1 MNTIMEQEAM
11 KNESANAA
19 VEKGEKK
26 AAKTVTRAT
35 KARRQKEILKKLLKA
50 RAYKWNELLEEAVK
64 EYVAKYDDEEA
75 DIPDLKGKFGS
86 NFSLLEEDGE
96 VAFDKATNLCTLA
109 GGEKKKGA
117 HAAQAEKSMTAAA
130 EDGGSVTGKAD
141 ERAKADAAKAQEK
154 KETAASAKETA
165 VVSAADSS
173 ADSASSAAA
182 EKKAGGDNAGKA
194 EEKPRAKRGRKPMKK
209 EENADTENK
218 AKSGEKQADEKK
230 AAIEKSLKAAV
241 EKAAAKAAVRR
252 TKNDAENVK
261 TIEKKAEEVA
271 AESAAK
277 STEEKISSGE
287 KTDAEIAVAE
297 EKPTAKRRGRKPA
310 KKADEFAEK
319 ASDMKAAV
327 ATENEKAKEADNR
340 ENTKNTPI
348 VITTAE
354 KNEAGEEKA
363 GEEKAGVS
371 TDVPAEKRAKID
383 GSAREK
389 QAIVQA
395 KKEKSAAAFEA
406 FGFIGRDESA
416 KKAAE
421 QSAEKNERE
430 KQQEKKTAKNDFLT
444 DFIFLGN
451 AAKKSGN
458 EDKEAK
464 KSVAGENKNTT
475 AETAGKTENVAAPEI
490 SAEKKESAKTEETK
504 ATPKGGLAEEAE
516 EIARNAAAENVPA
529 EAKNVAKPSV
539 KNEKDQGQGRGN
551 AKSETRAAIQP
562 AAQAQS
568 TVTNGGRGA
577 RNGQRTPRVTEKYAQ
592 SADDKLKEEFLK
604 RLRSLSGEYFE
615 YYSVYLLERYSLKS
629 GRRLEGLRISGGKND
644 GGIDGEIELT
654 DRFGFRETIYI
665 QAKNWDP
672 TKGLAEKWMIGE
684 TLIQQFV
691 GAATCRQSKDCKRNC
706 RGIFVTTSTFTKEA
720 KEVLSVLGEKFIG
733 YDGNDVYETAKE
745 CGFGLI
751 QVNGVWQLDEKLLS
765 SDKAFFNM

>member
-1 MNTIMEQEAM
+1 MEQEAM

-173 ADSASSAAA
+173 ANSASSAAV
-182 EKKAGGDNAGKA
+182 EKKGGDNAGKA

-277 STEEKISSGE
+277 SAEEKISSGE

-319 ASDMKAAV
+319 ASDMKAAA
-327 ATENEKAKEADNR
+327 ATGNEKAKEADNR
-340 ENTKNTPI
+340 ENTKNTPT

-354 KNEAGEEKA
+354 KNEAGEEKTD
-363 GEEKAGVS
+363 VS
-371 TDVPAEKRAKID
+371 TDVPAEKKAKID

-516 EIARNAAAENVPA
+516 EIARNAAAENV
-529 EAKNVAKPSV
+529 AKPSV
-539 KNEKDQGQGRGN
+539 KNEKDQGQGRGNREN

-568 TVTNGGRGA
+568 TATNGSRGA

>member
-1 MNTIMEQEAM
+1 MEQEAM

-26 AAKTVTRAT
+26 AAKAVTRAT

-86 NFSLLEEDGE
+86 NFSLLEADGE

-109 GGEKKKGA
+109 GGEKKIGA
-117 HAAQAEKSMTAAA
+117 KAEKSMPAAA
-130 EDGGSVTGKAD
+130 EDGSSMTEKAD

-154 KETAASAKETA
+154 KETAAIAKETA

-277 STEEKISSGE
+277 SAEEKISSGE
-287 KTDAEIAVAE
+287 KTDAEISVAE
-297 EKPTAKRRGRKPA
+297 EKPTTKRRGRKPV
-310 KKADEFAEK
+310 KKTDDFSEK
-319 ASDMKAAV
+319 ASDTKATA
-327 ATENEKAKEADNR
+327 ATEKEKSKESDNR
-340 ENTKNTPI
+340 ENTKNTPT
-348 VITTAE
+348 VITAAE
-354 KNEAGEEKA
+354 KNEAGEEKTA
-363 GEEKAGVS
+363 VS
-371 TDVPAEKRAKID
+371 TDVPAEKKAKID

-389 QAIVQA
+389 RASAQA
-395 KKEKSAAAFEA
+395 KGSAATEKSGAAFEA

-416 KKAAE
+416 KKTAE
-421 QSAEKNERE
+421 QSAAKNERE
-430 KQQEKKTAKNDFLT
+430 KQQEKKAAKNDFLT

-458 EDKEAK
+458 EEKEAK
-464 KSVAGENKNTT
+464 KSVAGENKNAT
-475 AETAGKTENVAAPEI
+475 AESAEKTENVAAPDF
-490 SAEKKESAKTEETK
+490 SAEKKESAKTGAEKT
-504 ATPKGGLAEEAE
+504 TPKGSPAEKAG
-516 EIARNAAAENVPA
+516 ENVPA
-529 EAKNVAKPSV
+529 EAKNEAKPSA
-539 KNEKDQGQGRGN
+539 KNEKEQGQGRGNREN

-562 AAQAQS
+562 AAQAQ
-568 TVTNGGRGA
+568 TGTTNGGRGA

-691 GAATCRQSKDCKRNC
+691 GAATCRQSKDGKRNC

>member
-1 MNTIMEQEAM
+1 MEQEAM

-109 GGEKKKGA
+109 GTGKGA
-117 HAAQAEKSMTAAA
+117 HAAQTEKSMTAAA

-154 KETAASAKETA
+154 KETAANAKETA

-173 ADSASSAAA
+173 ADSASSAAL

-319 ASDMKAAV
+319 AFDMKAAA
-327 ATENEKAKEADNR
+327 ATGNEKAKEADNR

-354 KNEAGEEKA
+354 KNEA

-551 AKSETRAAIQP
+551 RENAKSETRAAIQP

-568 TVTNGGRGA
+568 TATNGGRGA

-720 KEVLSVLGEKFIG
+720 KDVLSVLGEKFIG

>member
-1 MNTIMEQEAM
+1 MEQEAM

-26 AAKTVTRAT
+26 AAKAVTRAT

-86 NFSLLEEDGE
+86 NFSLLEADGE

-109 GGEKKKGA
+109 GGEKKIGA
-117 HAAQAEKSMTAAA
+117 KAEKSMPAAA
-130 EDGGSVTGKAD
+130 EDGGSVTEKAD

-154 KETAASAKETA
+154 KETAAIEKETA

-277 STEEKISSGE
+277 SAEEKISSGE
-287 KTDAEIAVAE
+287 KTDAEISVAE
-297 EKPTAKRRGRKPA
+297 KKPTAKRRGRKPV
-310 KKADEFAEK
+310 KKSDDFSAK
-319 ASDMKAAV
+319 ASDTKATA
-327 ATENEKAKEADNR
+327 ATEKEKSKES
-340 ENTKNTPI
+340 ENTENIGKIVNTAAG
-348 VITTAE
+348 TTAAE
-354 KNEAGEEKA
+354 KNEAGEEKTA
-363 GEEKAGVS
+363 VS

-416 KKAAE
+416 KKTAE

-430 KQQEKKTAKNDFLT
+430 NRQEKKAAKKDFLT

-458 EDKEAK
+458 EEKEAK
-464 KSVAGENKNTT
+464 KSVAGENKNAT
-475 AETAGKTENVAAPEI
+475 AETAEKTENVAAPDF
-490 SAEKKESAKTEETK
+490 SAEKKESAKTGAEKT
-504 ATPKGGLAEEAE
+504 TPKGSPAEKAG
-516 EIARNAAAENVPA
+516 EITRIAAAENVPA
-529 EAKNVAKPSV
+529 EAKNEAKPSA
-539 KNEKDQGQGRGN
+539 KNEKEQGQGRGNREN

-562 AAQAQS
+562 AAQAQ
-568 TVTNGGRGA
+568 TGTTNGGRGA

-691 GAATCRQSKDCKRNC
+691 GAATCRQSKDGKRNC

>member
-1 MNTIMEQEAM
+1 MEQEAM

-109 GGEKKKGA
+109 GTGKGA

-154 KETAASAKETA
+154 KETAANAKETA

-173 ADSASSAAA
+173 ADSASSAAL

-319 ASDMKAAV
+319 AFDMKAAA
-327 ATENEKAKEADNR
+327 ATGNEKAKEADNR

-354 KNEAGEEKA
+354 KNEA

-551 AKSETRAAIQP
+551 RENAKSETRAAIQP

-568 TVTNGGRGA
+568 TATNGGRGA

-745 CGFGLI
+745 CEFGLI

>member
-1 MNTIMEQEAM
+1 MEQEAM

-117 HAAQAEKSMTAAA
+117 YAAQAEKSMTAAA

-141 ERAKADAAKAQEK
+141 ERAKADAAKAQDK

-173 ADSASSAAA
+173 ANSASSAAA

-297 EKPTAKRRGRKPA
+297 EKTTAKRRGRKPA

-354 KNEAGEEKA
+354 KNEAGKEKTD
-363 GEEKAGVS
+363 VS
-371 TDVPAEKRAKID
+371 TDVPAEKKAKID

-529 EAKNVAKPSV
+529 EAKNVAKPFV
-539 KNEKDQGQGRGN
+539 KNEKDQGQGRGKREN

-568 TVTNGGRGA
+568 TATNGSRGA

>member
-117 HAAQAEKSMTAAA
+117 KAEKSMPAAA

-319 ASDMKAAV
+319 ASDMKAAA
-327 ATENEKAKEADNR
+327 ATGNEKAKEADNR

-354 KNEAGEEKA
+354 KNEA

-516 EIARNAAAENVPA
+516 KIARNAAAENVPA

-551 AKSETRAAIQP
+551 RENAKSETRAAIQP

-568 TVTNGGRGA
+568 TATNGGRGA

>member
-117 HAAQAEKSMTAAA
+117 KAEKSMTAAA

-173 ADSASSAAA
+173 ANSVSSAAV
-182 EKKAGGDNAGKA
+182 EKKGGDNAGKA

-287 KTDAEIAVAE
+287 KTDAENT
-297 EKPTAKRRGRKPA
+297 TAKRRGRKPA

-319 ASDMKAAV
+319 ASDMKAAA
-327 ATENEKAKEADNR
+327 ATGNEKAKEADNR

-354 KNEAGEEKA
+354 KNEAGK
-363 GEEKAGVS
+363 EKAGVS

-458 EDKEAK
+458 EEKEAK

-475 AETAGKTENVAAPEI
+475 AETAGKTENVATPEI

-529 EAKNVAKPSV
+529 EAKNVTKPSV
-539 KNEKDQGQGRGN
+539 KNEKDQGQGRGNREN

-568 TVTNGGRGA
+568 TATNGGRGA

>member
-1 MNTIMEQEAM
+1 MEQEAM

-26 AAKTVTRAT
+26 AAKAVTRAT

-86 NFSLLEEDGE
+86 NFSLLEADGE

-109 GGEKKKGA
+109 GGEKKIGA
-117 HAAQAEKSMTAAA
+117 KAEKSMPAAA
-130 EDGGSVTGKAD
+130 EDGGSVTEKAD
-141 ERAKADAAKAQEK
+141 ERAKAGAAKAQAK
-154 KETAASAKETA
+154 KEAAAIAKETA

-173 ADSASSAAA
+173 ADSASSAA

-277 STEEKISSGE
+277 SAEEKISSGE
-287 KTDAEIAVAE
+287 KTDAEISVAE
-297 EKPTAKRRGRKPA
+297 EKPTAKRRGRKPV
-310 KKADEFAEK
+310 KKTDDFSEK
-319 ASDMKAAV
+319 ASDTKATA
-327 ATENEKAKEADNR
+327 ATEKEKSKDSDNR
-340 ENTKNTPI
+340 ENTKNTPT
-348 VITTAE
+348 VITAAE
-354 KNEAGEEKA
+354 KNEAGEEKTA
-363 GEEKAGVS
+363 VS
-371 TDVPAEKRAKID
+371 TDVPAEKKAKID
-383 GSAREK
+383 GAAAEK
-389 QAIVQA
+389 QASAQA
-395 KKEKSAAAFEA
+395 KGSAATEKSGSAFEA

-416 KKAAE
+416 KKTAE

-430 KQQEKKTAKNDFLT
+430 NRQEKKAAKNDFLT

-458 EDKEAK
+458 EEKEAK
-464 KSVAGENKNTT
+464 KSVAGENKNAT
-475 AETAGKTENVAAPEI
+475 AETAEKTENVAAPDF
-490 SAEKKESAKTEETK
+490 SAEKKESAKTGAEKT
-504 ATPKGGLAEEAE
+504 TPKGSPVEKTG
-516 EIARNAAAENVPA
+516 EITRNAAAENVPA
-529 EAKNVAKPSV
+529 EAKNEAKPSA
-539 KNEKDQGQGRGN
+539 KNEKEQGQGRGN
-551 AKSETRAAIQP
+551 RENAKSEMRAAIQP
-562 AAQAQS
+562 AAQAQ
-568 TVTNGGRGA
+568 TGTTNGGRGA

-691 GAATCRQSKDCKRNC
+691 GAATCRQSKDGKRNC

>member
-1 MNTIMEQEAM
+1 MEQEAM

-117 HAAQAEKSMTAAA
+117 YAAQAEKSMTAAA
-130 EDGGSVTGKAD
+130 EDGGSVTEKAD
-141 ERAKADAAKAQEK
+141 ERAKAAAAKAQEK

-173 ADSASSAAA
+173 ANSASSAAA

-277 STEEKISSGE
+277 SAEEKISSGE

-319 ASDMKAAV
+319 ASDMKAAA
-327 ATENEKAKEADNR
+327 ATGNEKAKEADNR

-354 KNEAGEEKA
+354 KNEA

-416 KKAAE
+416 KKTAE
-421 QSAEKNERE
+421 QSAEKNEWE
-430 KQQEKKTAKNDFLT
+430 KQQEKKAAKNDFLT

-458 EDKEAK
+458 EEKEAK
-464 KSVAGENKNTT
+464 KSVAGENKNAT
-475 AETAGKTENVAAPEI
+475 AETAEKTENVAAPDF
-490 SAEKKESAKTEETK
+490 SAEKKESAKTGAEKT
-504 ATPKGGLAEEAE
+504 TPKGSPAEKAG
-516 EIARNAAAENVPA
+516 EITRNAAAENVPA
-529 EAKNVAKPSV
+529 EAKNEAKPSA
-539 KNEKDQGQGRGN
+539 KNEKEQGQGRGN
-551 AKSETRAAIQP
+551 RENVKSETRAAIQP
-562 AAQAQS
+562 AAQAQ
-568 TVTNGGRGA
+568 TGTTNGGRGA

-691 GAATCRQSKDCKRNC
+691 GAATCRQSKDGKRNC

>member
-1 MNTIMEQEAM
+1 MEQEAM

-26 AAKTVTRAT
+26 AAKAVTRAT

-86 NFSLLEEDGE
+86 NFSLLEADGE

-109 GGEKKKGA
+109 GGEKKIGA
-117 HAAQAEKSMTAAA
+117 KAEKSMPAAA
-130 EDGGSVTGKAD
+130 EDGGSVTEKAD

-154 KETAASAKETA
+154 KETAAIAKETA

-277 STEEKISSGE
+277 SAEEKISSGE
-287 KTDAEIAVAE
+287 KTDAEISVAE
-297 EKPTAKRRGRKPA
+297 EKPTAKRRGRKPV
-310 KKADEFAEK
+310 KKTDDFSEK
-319 ASDMKAAV
+319 ASDTKATV
-327 ATENEKAKEADNR
+327 ATEKEKSKESDNR
-340 ENTKNTPI
+340 ENTKNTPT
-348 VITTAE
+348 VITAAE
-354 KNEAGEEKA
+354 KNEAGEEKTA
-363 GEEKAGVS
+363 VS
-371 TDVPAEKRAKID
+371 TDVSAEKKAKI
-383 GSAREK
+383 GGAAAEK
-389 QAIVQA
+389 QASAQA
-395 KKEKSAAAFEA
+395 KGSAATEKSGAAFEA

-416 KKAAE
+416 KKTAE

-430 KQQEKKTAKNDFLT
+430 KQQEKKAAKNDFLT

-458 EDKEAK
+458 EEKEAK
-464 KSVAGENKNTT
+464 KSVAGENKNAT
-475 AETAGKTENVAAPEI
+475 AETAEKTENVAAPDF
-490 SAEKKESAKTEETK
+490 SAEKKESAKTGAEKT
-504 ATPKGGLAEEAE
+504 TPKESPAEKAG
-516 EIARNAAAENVPA
+516 ENVPA
-529 EAKNVAKPSV
+529 EAKNEAKPSA
-539 KNEKDQGQGRGN
+539 KNEKEQGQGRGNREN

-562 AAQAQS
+562 AAQAQ
-568 TVTNGGRGA
+568 TGTTNGGRGA

-691 GAATCRQSKDCKRNC
+691 GAATCRQSKDGKRNC

>member
-1 MNTIMEQEAM
+1 MEQEAI

-117 HAAQAEKSMTAAA
+117 KAEKSMPAAA
-130 EDGGSVTGKAD
+130 EDGGSVTEKAD

-154 KETAASAKETA
+154 KETAAIEKETA

-173 ADSASSAAA
+173 ANSASSAAA

-277 STEEKISSGE
+277 SAEEKISSGE
-287 KTDAEIAVAE
+287 KTDAEISVAE
-297 EKPTAKRRGRKPA
+297 EKPTAKRRGRKPV
-310 KKADEFAEK
+310 KKTDDFSEK
-319 ASDMKAAV
+319 ASDTKATA
-327 ATENEKAKEADNR
+327 ATEKEKSKESDNR
-340 ENTKNTPI
+340 ENTKNTPT
-348 VITTAE
+348 VITAAE
-354 KNEAGEEKA
+354 KNEAGEEKTA
-363 GEEKAGVS
+363 VS
-371 TDVPAEKRAKID
+371 TDVPAEKKAKI
-383 GSAREK
+383 GG
-389 QAIVQA
+389 
-395 KKEKSAAAFEA
+395 AAFEA

-416 KKAAE
+416 KKTAE

-430 KQQEKKTAKNDFLT
+430 NRQEKKAAKNDFLT

-458 EDKEAK
+458 EEKEAK
-464 KSVAGENKNTT
+464 KSVAGENKNAT
-475 AETAGKTENVAAPEI
+475 AETAEKTENVAAPDF
-490 SAEKKESAKTEETK
+490 SAEKKESAKTGAEKT
-504 ATPKGGLAEEAE
+504 TPKGSPAEKAG
-516 EIARNAAAENVPA
+516 EITRNAAAENVPA
-529 EAKNVAKPSV
+529 EAKNEAKPSA
-539 KNEKDQGQGRGN
+539 KNEKEQGQGRGNREN

-562 AAQAQS
+562 AAQAQ
-568 TVTNGGRGA
+568 TGTTNGGRGA

-691 GAATCRQSKDCKRNC
+691 GAATCRQSKDGKRNC

>member
-1 MNTIMEQEAM
+1 MEQEAM

-297 EKPTAKRRGRKPA
+297 EKTTAKRRGRKPA

-319 ASDMKAAV
+319 ASDMKAAA
-327 ATENEKAKEADNR
+327 ATGNEKAKEADNR

-363 GEEKAGVS
+363 GEEKADVS
-371 TDVPAEKRAKID
+371 TDVPAEKKAKID

>member
-117 HAAQAEKSMTAAA
+117 KAEKSMTAAA

-154 KETAASAKETA
+154 KETAASAKEAA

-319 ASDMKAAV
+319 AFDMKVAA
-327 ATENEKAKEADNR
+327 ATGNVKAKEVDNR

-363 GEEKAGVS
+363 GVS
-371 TDVPAEKRAKID
+371 TEVPAEKRAKID

-416 KKAAE
+416 KKTAE

-430 KQQEKKTAKNDFLT
+430 KQQEKKTAKNEFLT

-551 AKSETRAAIQP
+551 RENAKSETRAAIQP

-568 TVTNGGRGA
+568 TATNGGRGA

-629 GRRLEGLRISGGKND
+629 GRRLE
-644 GGIDGEIELT
+644 
-654 DRFGFRETIYI
+654 
-665 QAKNWDP
+665 
-672 TKGLAEKWMIGE
+672 
-684 TLIQQFV
+684 
-691 GAATCRQSKDCKRNC
+691 
-706 RGIFVTTSTFTKEA
+706 
-720 KEVLSVLGEKFIG
+720 
-733 YDGNDVYETAKE
+733 
-745 CGFGLI
+745 
-751 QVNGVWQLDEKLLS
+751 
-765 SDKAFFNM
+765 

>member
-1 MNTIMEQEAM
+1 MEQEAM

-141 ERAKADAAKAQEK
+141 ERAKADAAKTQEK
-154 KETAASAKETA
+154 KETAARAKEAA

-319 ASDMKAAV
+319 ASDMKAAA
-327 ATENEKAKEADNR
+327 ATGNEKAKEADNR

-354 KNEAGEEKA
+354 KNEAGKEKA

-529 EAKNVAKPSV
+529 EAKNVTKPSV
-539 KNEKDQGQGRGN
+539 KNEKDQGQGRGNREN

-568 TVTNGGRGA
+568 TATNGGRGA

>member
-1 MNTIMEQEAM
+1 MEQEAM

-209 EENADTENK
+209 EENVDTENK

-241 EKAAAKAAVRR
+241 EKAVAKAAVRR

-287 KTDAEIAVAE
+287 KTD
-297 EKPTAKRRGRKPA
+297 EKTTAKRRGRKPA

-319 ASDMKAAV
+319 AFDMKVAA
-327 ATENEKAKEADNR
+327 ATGNEKAKEADNR

-363 GEEKAGVS
+363 GVS
-371 TDVPAEKRAKID
+371 TDVPEKRAKID

-430 KQQEKKTAKNDFLT
+430 KQQEKKTAKNEFLT

-529 EAKNVAKPSV
+529 EAKNVPAEA

-551 AKSETRAAIQP
+551 RENAKSETRAAIKP

-568 TVTNGGRGA
+568 MATNGGRGA

>member
-1 MNTIMEQEAM
+1 MEQEAM

-117 HAAQAEKSMTAAA
+117 KAEKSMTAAA

-287 KTDAEIAVAE
+287 KTDAEISVAE

-319 ASDMKAAV
+319 ASDMKAAA
-327 ATENEKAKEADNR
+327 ATGNEKAKEADNR

-354 KNEAGEEKA
+354 KNEA

-395 KKEKSAAAFEA
+395 KKEKSVAAFEA

-416 KKAAE
+416 KKTAE

-430 KQQEKKTAKNDFLT
+430 KQQEKKTAKNEFLT

-458 EDKEAK
+458 EEKEAK

-551 AKSETRAAIQP
+551 RENAKSETRAAIQP

-568 TVTNGGRGA
+568 TATNGGRGA

-745 CGFGLI
+745 CGFGLV

>member
-1 MNTIMEQEAM
+1 MEQEAM

-26 AAKTVTRAT
+26 AAKAVTRAT

-64 EYVAKYDDEEA
+64 EYVTKYDDEEA

-117 HAAQAEKSMTAAA
+117 KAEKSMTAAA

-154 KETAASAKETA
+154 KETAASAKEAA

-173 ADSASSAAA
+173 ANSASSAAE

-218 AKSGEKQADEKK
+218 AKSGEKQSDEKK

-277 STEEKISSGE
+277 SAEEKISSGE

-297 EKPTAKRRGRKPA
+297 EKTTAKRRGRKPA

-319 ASDMKAAV
+319 ASDMKAAA
-327 ATENEKAKEADNR
+327 ATGNEKAKEADNR

-354 KNEAGEEKA
+354 KNEAGEEKT
-363 GEEKAGVS
+363 GVS

-516 EIARNAAAENVPA
+516 EIARIAAAENVPA

-551 AKSETRAAIQP
+551 RENAKSETRAAIQP

-568 TVTNGGRGA
+568 TATNGGRGA

>member
-1 MNTIMEQEAM
+1 MEQEAM

-117 HAAQAEKSMTAAA
+117 KAEKSMTAAA

-154 KETAASAKETA
+154 KETAASAKEAA

-319 ASDMKAAV
+319 AFDMKVAA
-327 ATENEKAKEADNR
+327 ATGNVKAKEVDNR

-363 GEEKAGVS
+363 GVS
-371 TDVPAEKRAKID
+371 TEVPAEKRAKID

-416 KKAAE
+416 KKTAE

-430 KQQEKKTAKNDFLT
+430 KQQEKKTAKNEFLT

-551 AKSETRAAIQP
+551 RENAKSETRAAIQP

-568 TVTNGGRGA
+568 TATNGGRGA

-733 YDGNDVYETAKE
+733 YDGNDVYDTAKE

>member
-130 EDGGSVTGKAD
+130 EDGSSMTEKAD
-141 ERAKADAAKAQEK
+141 ERAKADAAKAQEE
-154 KETAASAKETA
+154 KETAASAKETV

-173 ADSASSAAA
+173 ANSASSAAA

-277 STEEKISSGE
+277 SAEEKISSGE

-319 ASDMKAAV
+319 ASDMKAAA
-327 ATENEKAKEADNR
+327 ATGNEKAKEADNM

-354 KNEAGEEKA
+354 KNEA

-416 KKAAE
+416 KKTAE

-430 KQQEKKTAKNDFLT
+430 NRQEKKAAKNDFLT

-551 AKSETRAAIQP
+551 RENAKSETRAAIQP

-568 TVTNGGRGA
+568 TATNGGRGA

>member
-1 MNTIMEQEAM
+1 MEQEAI

-117 HAAQAEKSMTAAA
+117 KAEKSMTAAA

-173 ADSASSAAA
+173 ANSASSAAV
-182 EKKAGGDNAGKA
+182 EKKGGDNAGKA

-287 KTDAEIAVAE
+287 KTDAEISVAE

-319 ASDMKAAV
+319 ASDMKAAA
-327 ATENEKAKEADNR
+327 ATGNEKAKEADNR

-354 KNEAGEEKA
+354 KNEAR
-363 GEEKAGVS
+363 EEKAGVS

-458 EDKEAK
+458 EEKEAK

-529 EAKNVAKPSV
+529 EAKNVPAEAKNVAKPSV
-539 KNEKDQGQGRGN
+539 KNEKVQGQGRGNREN

-568 TVTNGGRGA
+568 TATNGGRGA

-592 SADDKLKEEFLK
+592 SVDDKLKEEFLK

>member
-1 MNTIMEQEAM
+1 MEQEAM
-11 KNESANAA
+11 KNKSANVA

-141 ERAKADAAKAQEK
+141 ERAKADAAKAQEE
-154 KETAASAKETA
+154 KETAASAKETV

-173 ADSASSAAA
+173 ANSASSAAA
-182 EKKAGGDNAGKA
+182 EKKAGGDNA
-194 EEKPRAKRGRKPMKK
+194 RAKRGRKPMKK

-287 KTDAEIAVAE
+287 KTDAEISVTE
-297 EKPTAKRRGRKPA
+297 EKTTAKRRGRKPA

-319 ASDMKAAV
+319 AFDMKVAA
-327 ATENEKAKEADNR
+327 ATGNEKAKEADNR

-363 GEEKAGVS
+363 GEEKTGVS

-430 KQQEKKTAKNDFLT
+430 KQQEKKTAKNEFLT

-551 AKSETRAAIQP
+551 RENAKSETRAAIQP

-568 TVTNGGRGA
+568 TATNGGRGA

>member
-1 MNTIMEQEAM
+1 MEQEAM

-26 AAKTVTRAT
+26 AAKAVTRAT

-86 NFSLLEEDGE
+86 NFSLLEADGE

-109 GGEKKKGA
+109 GGEKKIGA
-117 HAAQAEKSMTAAA
+117 KAEKSMPAAA
-130 EDGGSVTGKAD
+130 EDGGSVTEKAD

-154 KETAASAKETA
+154 KETAAIEKETA

-277 STEEKISSGE
+277 SAEEKISSGE
-287 KTDAEIAVAE
+287 KTDAEISVAE
-297 EKPTAKRRGRKPA
+297 EKPTAKRRGRKPV
-310 KKADEFAEK
+310 KKTDDFSEK
-319 ASDMKAAV
+319 ASDTKATA
-327 ATENEKAKEADNR
+327 ATEKEKSKESDNR
-340 ENTKNTPI
+340 ENTKNTPT
-348 VITTAE
+348 VITAAE
-354 KNEAGEEKA
+354 KNEA

-371 TDVPAEKRAKID
+371 TDVPAEKRAKI
-383 GSAREK
+383 GGAAAEK
-389 QAIVQA
+389 QASAQA
-395 KKEKSAAAFEA
+395 NGSAATEKSGAAFEA

-416 KKAAE
+416 KKTAE

-430 KQQEKKTAKNDFLT
+430 NRQEKKAAKNDFLT

-458 EDKEAK
+458 EEKEAK
-464 KSVAGENKNTT
+464 KSVAGENKNAT
-475 AETAGKTENVAAPEI
+475 AETAEKTENVAAPDF
-490 SAEKKESAKTEETK
+490 SAEKKESAKTGAEKT
-504 ATPKGGLAEEAE
+504 TPKGSPAEKAG
-516 EIARNAAAENVPA
+516 EITRNAAAENVPA
-529 EAKNVAKPSV
+529 EAKNEAKPSA
-539 KNEKDQGQGRGN
+539 KNEKEQGQGRGNREN

-562 AAQAQS
+562 AAQAQ
-568 TVTNGGRGA
+568 TGTTNGGRGA

>member
-1 MNTIMEQEAM
+1 MEQEAM

-26 AAKTVTRAT
+26 AAKAVTRAT

-86 NFSLLEEDGE
+86 NFSLLEADGE

-109 GGEKKKGA
+109 GGEKKIGA
-117 HAAQAEKSMTAAA
+117 KAEKSMPAAA
-130 EDGGSVTGKAD
+130 EDGGSMTEKAD
-141 ERAKADAAKAQEK
+141 ERAKADAAKAQAK
-154 KETAASAKETA
+154 KETAAIAKETA

-354 KNEAGEEKA
+354 KNEAGKEKTD
-363 GEEKAGVS
+363 VS
-371 TDVPAEKRAKID
+371 TDVPAEKKAKID

-458 EDKEAK
+458 EEKEAK

-551 AKSETRAAIQP
+551 RENAKSETRAAIQP

-568 TVTNGGRGA
+568 TATNGGRGA

>member
-1 MNTIMEQEAM
+1 MEQEAM

>member
-1 MNTIMEQEAM
+1 MEQEAM

-109 GGEKKKGA
+109 GTGKGA

-297 EKPTAKRRGRKPA
+297 EKTTAKRRGRKPA

-319 ASDMKAAV
+319 ASDMKAAA
-327 ATENEKAKEADNR
+327 ATGNEKAKEADNR

-354 KNEAGEEKA
+354 KNEA

-504 ATPKGGLAEEAE
+504 TTPKGGLAEEAE

-551 AKSETRAAIQP
+551 RENAKSETRAAIQP

-568 TVTNGGRGA
+568 TATNGGRGA

-720 KEVLSVLGEKFIG
+720 KDVLSVLGEKFIG

>member
-1 MNTIMEQEAM
+1 MEQEAM

-117 HAAQAEKSMTAAA
+117 KAEKSMTAAA

-154 KETAASAKETA
+154 KETAASAKEAA

-173 ADSASSAAA
+173 ANSASSAAA

-297 EKPTAKRRGRKPA
+297 EKSTAKRRGRKPA

-319 ASDMKAAV
+319 ASDMKAAA
-327 ATENEKAKEADNR
+327 ATGNEKSEEADNR

-363 GEEKAGVS
+363 GVS
-371 TDVPAEKRAKID
+371 TDVPAEKKAKID

-458 EDKEAK
+458 EEKEAK

-551 AKSETRAAIQP
+551 RENAKSETRAAIQP

-568 TVTNGGRGA
+568 TATNGGRGA

-745 CGFGLI
+745 CGFGLV

>member
-1 MNTIMEQEAM
+1 MEQEAM

-173 ADSASSAAA
+173 ADSASSAAV
-182 EKKAGGDNAGKA
+182 EKKGGDNAGKA

-277 STEEKISSGE
+277 SAEEKISSGE
-287 KTDAEIAVAE
+287 KTDAEIAVTE
-297 EKPTAKRRGRKPA
+297 EKTTAKRRGRKPA

-354 KNEAGEEKA
+354 KNEAGKEKTD
-363 GEEKAGVS
+363 VS
-371 TDVPAEKRAKID
+371 TDVPAEKKAKID

-451 AAKKSGN
+451 TAKKSGN

-475 AETAGKTENVAAPEI
+475 AETAGKTENIAAPEI

-551 AKSETRAAIQP
+551 RENAKSETRAAIQP

-568 TVTNGGRGA
+568 TATNGGRGA

>member
-1 MNTIMEQEAM
+1 MEQEAM

-551 AKSETRAAIQP
+551 RENAKSETRAAIQP

-568 TVTNGGRGA
+568 TATNGGRGA

-592 SADDKLKEEFLK
+592 SVDDKLKEEFLK

>member
-117 HAAQAEKSMTAAA
+117 KAEKSMTAAA

-327 ATENEKAKEADNR
+327 ATENEKSKEADNR

-354 KNEAGEEKA
+354 KNEAGEEKTD
-363 GEEKAGVS
+363 VS
-371 TDVPAEKRAKID
+371 TDVPAEKKAKID

-551 AKSETRAAIQP
+551 RENAKSETRAAIQP

-568 TVTNGGRGA
+568 TATNGGRGA

>member
-1 MNTIMEQEAM
+1 MEQEAI
-11 KNESANAA
+11 KNESAYAA

-117 HAAQAEKSMTAAA
+117 HAAQAEKSMPAAA

-173 ADSASSAAA
+173 ADSASSAA

-277 STEEKISSGE
+277 SAEEKISSGE

-319 ASDMKAAV
+319 AFDMKVAA
-327 ATENEKAKEADNR
+327 ATGNEKAKEADNM

-354 KNEAGEEKA
+354 KNEAGEEKTD
-363 GEEKAGVS
+363 VS

-430 KQQEKKTAKNDFLT
+430 KQQEKKTAKNEFLT

-475 AETAGKTENVAAPEI
+475 AGTARKTENVAAPEI

-551 AKSETRAAIQP
+551 RENAKSETRAAIQP

-568 TVTNGGRGA
+568 TATNGGRGA

>member
-1 MNTIMEQEAM
+1 MEQEAM

-117 HAAQAEKSMTAAA
+117 KAEKSMTAAA

-154 KETAASAKETA
+154 KETAASAKEAA

-319 ASDMKAAV
+319 AFDMKVAA
-327 ATENEKAKEADNR
+327 ATGNEKAKEADNR

-363 GEEKAGVS
+363 GVS
-371 TDVPAEKRAKID
+371 TEVPAEKRAKID

-430 KQQEKKTAKNDFLT
+430 KQQEKKTAKNEFLT

-475 AETAGKTENVAAPEI
+475 AGTAGKTENVAAPEI

-551 AKSETRAAIQP
+551 RENAKSETRAAIQP

-568 TVTNGGRGA
+568 TATNGGRGA

-733 YDGNDVYETAKE
+733 YDGNDVYDTAKE

>member
-1 MNTIMEQEAM
+1 MEQEAM

-64 EYVAKYDDEEA
+64 EYVVKYDDEEA

-130 EDGGSVTGKAD
+130 EEGGSVTGKAD

-154 KETAASAKETA
+154 KETAASAKEAA

-173 ADSASSAAA
+173 ANSVSSAAV
-182 EKKAGGDNAGKA
+182 EKKGGDNAGKA

-218 AKSGEKQADEKK
+218 AKSGEKQEDEKK

-277 STEEKISSGE
+277 SAEEKISSGE

-319 ASDMKAAV
+319 AFDMKAAA
-327 ATENEKAKEADNR
+327 ATGNEKAKEADNR

-354 KNEAGEEKA
+354 KNEAGEEKTD
-363 GEEKAGVS
+363 VS

-430 KQQEKKTAKNDFLT
+430 KQQEKKTAKNEFLT

-516 EIARNAAAENVPA
+516 EIARIAAAENVPA

-551 AKSETRAAIQP
+551 RENAKSETRAAIQP

-568 TVTNGGRGA
+568 TATNGGRGA

-733 YDGNDVYETAKE
+733 YDGNDVYDTAKE

-751 QVNGVWQLDEKLLS
+751 QVNGVWQLDE
-765 SDKAFFNM
+765 

>member
-1 MNTIMEQEAM
+1 MEQEAM

-117 HAAQAEKSMTAAA
+117 KAAQAEKSMTAAA
-130 EDGGSVTGKAD
+130 EDGGSVTEKAD

-173 ADSASSAAA
+173 ADSASSAA

-319 ASDMKAAV
+319 ASDMKAAA
-327 ATENEKAKEADNR
+327 ATGNEKAKEADNR

-363 GEEKAGVS
+363 GEEKTDVS

-551 AKSETRAAIQP
+551 RENAKSETRAAIQP

-568 TVTNGGRGA
+568 TATNGGRGA

>member
-1 MNTIMEQEAM
+1 MEQEEM

-26 AAKTVTRAT
+26 AAKAVTRAT

-109 GGEKKKGA
+109 GTGKGA
-117 HAAQAEKSMTAAA
+117 HAAQTEKSMTAAA

-297 EKPTAKRRGRKPA
+297 EKTTAKRRGRKPA

-319 ASDMKAAV
+319 ASDMKAAA
-327 ATENEKAKEADNR
+327 ATGNEKAKEADNR

-354 KNEAGEEKA
+354 KNEA

-504 ATPKGGLAEEAE
+504 TTPKGGLAEEAE

-539 KNEKDQGQGRGN
+539 KNEKDQGRGRGNREN

-568 TVTNGGRGA
+568 TATNGGRGA